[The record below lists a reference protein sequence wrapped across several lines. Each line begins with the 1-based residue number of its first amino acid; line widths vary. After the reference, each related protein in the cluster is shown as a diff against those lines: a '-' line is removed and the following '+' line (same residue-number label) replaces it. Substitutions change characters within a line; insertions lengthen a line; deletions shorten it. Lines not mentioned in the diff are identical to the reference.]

1 MALPKQ
7 VEAQLKEVEE
17 IEKQL
22 RGETA
27 EPTPEPSQDESQ
39 EAQPTPEA
47 TAPAEPKP
55 EVKPETPAPQETP
68 EETWQQKYRTLKG
81 MYDAEVPRL
90 HAQLKDLTKRLDTLQ
105 NAKPVPKPEPKAPT
119 KLVTDE
125 EVREFGAD
133 LIEVQRKVAKE
144 VAQEFRDELDTLR
157 AENQKLREQ
166 VTDTGTK
173 VEESNFDQRLHRL
186 VPDFADVNRD
196 PKWIAWLNEVDPIL
210 RGPRLAIAQQAFNTG
225 DAEAVAHYVGL
236 FKASIASKAPASAT
250 TERKQE
256 QELQIQPTK
265 NTSSNAPAS
274 AKVYTNAQIEGMFK
288 RVTELYTRG
297 DSEKATK
304 LEAEIDA
311 AFRDGRVTA

>member
-22 RGETA
+22 RGET
-27 EPTPEPSQDESQ
+27 PEPKPEEST
-39 EAQPTPEA
+39 EAQPAQPTSEQPQ
-47 TAPAEPKP
+47 PAEPKP
-55 EVKPETPAPQETP
+55 EVKPEAPVTETP

-90 HAQLKDLTKRLDTLQ
+90 HAQVKDLTKRLDAIQ
-105 NAKPVPKPEPKAPT
+105 NAKPEPKTEPKAPL
-119 KLVTDE
+119 KLVTDA

-133 LIEVQRKVAKE
+133 LIEVQRKVAQE
-144 VAQEFRDELDTLR
+144 VAQEFKNDIDNLKT
-157 AENQKLREQ
+157 ENQKLREQ
-166 VTDTGTK
+166 LDSTGAQIS
-173 VEESNFDQRLHRL
+173 ESSFDQRLHRL
-186 VPDFADVNRD
+186 VPHFDDVNRD
-196 PKWIAWLNEVDPIL
+196 PRWISWLNEIDPIL
-210 RGPRLAIAQQAFNTG
+210 RGPRMAVAQQAYNTG
-225 DAEAVAHYVGL
+225 DAQAVADYVKL
-236 FKASIASKAPASAT
+236 FEATLAAT
-250 TERKQE
+250 TKSNTSDKRKQE
-256 QELQIQPTK
+256 QELQVQPAK
-265 NTSSNAPAS
+265 NNSQSNTQAA

-297 DSEKATK
+297 DSTAATK

>member
-22 RGETA
+22 RGET
-27 EPTPEPSQDESQ
+27 PEPKPEESTEAQ
-39 EAQPTPEA
+39 LAQPTSEPPK
-47 TAPAEPKP
+47 PAEPKP
-55 EVKPETPAPQETP
+55 EVKPEAPVTETP

-90 HAQLKDLTKRLDTLQ
+90 HAQVKDLTKRLDAIQ
-105 NAKPVPKPEPKAPT
+105 NAKPETKPEPKAPL
-119 KLVTDE
+119 KLVTDA

-133 LIEVQRKVAKE
+133 LIEVQRKVAQE
-144 VAQEFRDELDTLR
+144 VAQEFKSDIDNLKT
-157 AENQKLREQ
+157 ENQKLREQ
-166 VTDTGTK
+166 LDSTGAQIS
-173 VEESNFDQRLHRL
+173 ESSFDQRLHRL
-186 VPDFADVNRD
+186 VPHFDDVNRD
-196 PKWIAWLNEVDPIL
+196 PRWISWLNEIDPIL
-210 RGPRLAIAQQAFNTG
+210 RGPRMAVAQQAYNTG
-225 DAEAVAHYVGL
+225 DAQAVADYVKL
-236 FKASIASKAPASAT
+236 FEATLAAT
-250 TERKQE
+250 TKSNTSDKRKQE
-256 QELQIQPTK
+256 QELQVQPAK
-265 NTSSNAPAS
+265 NNSQSNTQAA

-297 DSEKATK
+297 DSAAATK